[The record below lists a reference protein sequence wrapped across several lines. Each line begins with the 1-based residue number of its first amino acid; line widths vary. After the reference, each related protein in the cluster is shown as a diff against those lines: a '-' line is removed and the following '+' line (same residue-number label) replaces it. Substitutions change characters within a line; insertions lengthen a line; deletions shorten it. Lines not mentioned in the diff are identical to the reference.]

1 MPGDAEQDKIP
12 TSKVERASRF
22 LRTSVRVGGNYIK
35 HAAKSVVTETSR
47 DDLNR
52 QNAEEVFNLLSQL
65 KGSALKIAQMMS
77 MDTGLLP
84 REYVEKFA
92 QAQNSAMALSGPLV
106 LNTFQKYI
114 GKSPYELFDEFN
126 PKAVHAASIG
136 QVHEAWKNGKKLAV
150 KLQYPGVAD
159 AIHSDIN
166 MVKPLAARLIG
177 VPAKALDY
185 YAEEFEA
192 RLIEEC
198 DYELELANGTSTA
211 EACKDLPGV
220 IIPTYYPELSA
231 KRILTMDWIE
241 AQPLQQ
247 FIDEETDQVRKNKVG
262 QLLVDFLFH
271 QLHKVKRFH
280 ADPHPG
286 NFLVTADDKL
296 VVLDFG
302 CMKSIPDQFYID
314 YFSLAKPE
322 VQQDEQQI
330 RDLLKKLDILRDND
344 TPEEARLFY
353 ETARTAI
360 DFITKPMQSE
370 SFHFGDEAFTQA
382 LNEKGAELAANK
394 DFRKPSALRGS
405 KDAIYLHR
413 TFYGLYAILFKLNA
427 TVRLDRSFLN
437 YI

>member
-22 LRTSVRVGGNYIK
+22 LRTGMRVGSNYIQ

-47 DDLNR
+47 SDLDR
-52 QNAEEVFNLLSQL
+52 KNADEVFRLLSQL

-84 REYVEKFA
+84 REYVDKFA

-114 GKSPYELFDEFN
+114 GKSPYELYDQFN

-136 QVHEAWKNGKKLAV
+136 QVHEAWKDGKKLAV
-150 KLQYPGVAD
+150 KLQYPGVAE

-166 MVKPLAARLIG
+166 LVKPLAARLIG

-198 DYELELANGTSTA
+198 DYELELANGTATA
-211 EACKDLPGV
+211 VACKDLPGI
-220 IIPTYYPELSA
+220 IIPTYYPALSA
-231 KRILTMDWIE
+231 KKILTMDWIE
-241 AQPLQQ
+241 ARPLQQ
-247 FIDEETDQVRKNKVG
+247 FIDEETDQDKKDKIG

-271 QLHKVKRFH
+271 QLHQVKRFH

-286 NFLVTADDKL
+286 NFLVTADGKL

-302 CMKSIPDQFYID
+302 CMKSIPAEFYSD

-322 VQQDEQQI
+322 VQQDEQRI
-330 RDLLKKLDILRDND
+330 RVLLKKLDILRDQD

-360 DFITKPMQSE
+360 DFITQPMRTDT
-370 SFHFGDEAFTQA
+370 FYFGDESFTRS

-394 DFRKPSALRGS
+394 DFRKPSALRGN

-413 TFYGLYAILFKLNA
+413 TFFGLYAILYKLNA
-427 TVRLDRSFLN
+427 TVRLDKSFLDH
-437 YI
+437 I